1 MILKQ
6 SNTHDLFV
14 SFFFPWDYKRTG
26 FLFCCGFSGRSRMQR
41 DRVSSPSNR
50 SEVEVGAGAEV
61 EELVVAA
68 GPKAG
73 GEVTT

>member
-1 MILKQ
+1 
-6 SNTHDLFV
+6 
-14 SFFFPWDYKRTG
+14 
-26 FLFCCGFSGRSRMQR
+26 MQR

-50 SEVEVGAGAEV
+50 SEVEVEVGAEV

>member
-1 MILKQ
+1 
-6 SNTHDLFV
+6 
-14 SFFFPWDYKRTG
+14 
-26 FLFCCGFSGRSRMQR
+26 MQR